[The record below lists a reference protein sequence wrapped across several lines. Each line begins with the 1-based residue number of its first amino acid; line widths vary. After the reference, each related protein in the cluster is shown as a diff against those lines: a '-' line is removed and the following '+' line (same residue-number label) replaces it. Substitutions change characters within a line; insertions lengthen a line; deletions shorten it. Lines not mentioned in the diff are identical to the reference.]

1 MSHKDAGAGF
11 LSAIRAKCV
20 VVISRNRLW
29 DAPDTVVACG
39 SASHK
44 LAEDM
49 SCAKANPESKGARR
63 PQFHSLLAH

>member
-29 DAPDTVVACG
+29 DAPDTVVARGC
-39 SASHK
+39 ASRE

-49 SCAKANPESKGARR
+49 SRAEAKPEPGV
-63 PQFHSLLAH
+63 PCFIHY